1 MRSSQTKMSLAFMY
15 FLVYAGLIGLSPQ
28 KELFIS
34 QIQIDQNGVSP
45 VKFLQ
50 GTSSLPMSILTALAV
65 NQSIYCYFLPISF
78 LKKKCYL
85 YIMAYQ
91 MFI

>member
-1 MRSSQTKMSLAFMY
+1 MY

-45 VKFLQ
+45 VKFFQ
-50 GTSSLPMSILTALAV
+50 GTSSLLMSILTAFAV